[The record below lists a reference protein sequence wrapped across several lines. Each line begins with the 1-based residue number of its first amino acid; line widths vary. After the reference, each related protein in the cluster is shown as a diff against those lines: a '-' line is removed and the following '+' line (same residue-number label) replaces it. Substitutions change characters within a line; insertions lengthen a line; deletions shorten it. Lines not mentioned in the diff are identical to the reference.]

1 MAQVDWVCP
10 WAEMNFTQMQCPAL
24 TWKSWFCTEGICLQN
39 PLSKKSLKGGRAAT
53 TSGLLPFCVPLEV
66 PWFCTNTIS
75 QGVFRAVVNYKP
87 NLKEEVK
94 AVAPRQSTKLHLCKR
109 NAK

>member
-24 TWKSWFCTEGICLQN
+24 TWKSWFCTEGIRLQN